1 MEENIR
7 KAYAVIFKELFP
19 SHIQNIIEE
28 HPEYESNTNNTL
40 KIMNS
45 IARSIHEPIQ
55 ETYPYM
61 SLTESLARIINSR
74 QQEKEEFLQYMERFK
89 QEKSIVKNFIREDF
103 LDGLVKTTK

>member
-61 SLTESLARIINSR
+61 SLTESLAIITNNR
-74 QQEKEEFLQYMERFK
+74 GNRRKR
-89 QEKSIVKNFIREDF
+89 D
-103 LDGLVKTTK
+103 